1 MYPTPEMRMLG
12 PYLKENLAN
21 WSADFSHGDG
31 ISLFPTAVQGIAQAV
46 LETLLT
52 TACEH
57 RGREPEKLEEED
69 LKHALL
75 EHVARLDL
83 DVEVRP
89 FVPSLCRSYLEDLQR
104 QGRLGIGQTLG
115 RYVGALKEAFIAADR
130 LRPQTFTRPGDKI
143 GRNDLCPC
151 GSGKKFKKCCQR
163 E

>member
-1 MYPTPEMRMLG
+1 MLG
-12 PYLKENLAN
+12 PYLKETLTN
-21 WSADFSHGDG
+21 WSADFAHGDRIG
-31 ISLFPTAVQGIAQAV
+31 LFPAPVQGVAQAV

-52 TACEH
+52 AACEH
-57 RGREPEKLEEED
+57 RGVEPAALEEDD
-69 LKHALL
+69 LKHAML
-75 EHVARLDL
+75 EHVARLDI
-83 DVEVRP
+83 DADVRP

-143 GRNDLCPC
+143 GRNDPCPC

-163 E
+163 EG

>member
-1 MYPTPEMRMLG
+1 MLG
-12 PYLKENLAN
+12 PYQKETFAN
-21 WSADFSHGDG
+21 WAADFANGDRIG
-31 ISLFPTAVQGIAQAV
+31 LFPVPVQGVAQAV

-52 TACEH
+52 AACER
-57 RGREPEKLEEED
+57 RGVEAVGLEDED
-69 LKHALL
+69 LKHALI
-75 EHVARLDL
+75 EHVARLDI
-83 DVEVRP
+83 DAEVRP

-115 RYVGALKEAFIAADR
+115 RYVGALKEAFIAADCM
-130 LRPQTFTRPGDKI
+130 RPQTFTRPGDKI